1 LEKNMSRDF
10 VITVD
15 NSVSD
20 EFCTEAIQY
29 FKNADKA
36 GLVEDRRNIEPH
48 NRHEVSDFNTGLSAI
63 SALNTE
69 ACQILLADYINFFW
83 KNVYE
88 KYVDEYDILRKA
100 AEHRVYNVKMQRTKP
115 GQAFSNWHFEQM
127 SRYTSI
133 RILTFITYLN
143 DIEEGGETEFLYYPK
158 RIKPKKG
165 TTILFPGSFSHTHR
179 GNQPLKETKYILTG
193 WVDY

>member
-1 LEKNMSRDF
+1 MSRDF
-10 VITVD
+10 ILTVED
-15 NSVSD
+15 SVS
-20 EFCTEAIQY
+20 EQLCTEAILY
-29 FKNADKA
+29 FQNADKT
-36 GLVEDRRNIEPH
+36 GLVKDRRDIEPH
-48 NRHEVSDFNTGLSAI
+48 ILRHEVSDFNTGLTATSAI
-63 SALNTE
+63 NTE
-69 ACQILLADYINFFW
+69 ACQIILNDYINCFW
-83 KNVYE
+83 ENVYK
-88 KYVDEYDILRKA
+88 KYVDEYDILKKA

-127 SRYTSI
+127 SRYTSM

-143 DIEEGGETEFLYYPK
+143 DIDEGGETEFLYYPK

-165 TTILFPGSFSHTHR
+165 RTILFPGSFSHTHR